1 VRSLLALAAVGAVLL
16 AGCDRGGSGAS
27 DQASAADR
35 ATLSS
40 VEATV
45 GAVESQ
51 VASDGGG

>member
-27 DQASAADR
+27 DQVSAADR